1 MKTFLIDF
9 EKHLIVKINIWLKE
23 KKQHY
28 CGAAHS
34 ALHKGQKFHSV
45 TFIDQKLNI
54 GQAEMSK

>member
-1 MKTFLIDF
+1 MK
-9 EKHLIVKINIWLKE
+9 KNIWLWKSIFDWGE